1 MNEGVK
7 FPANWLVGRVDGL
20 SSVGQGPFG
29 VVDDGHRTTRH
40 LWNKKASASSERMC
54 VDCPSVPDNGGTAA
68 AGSQCRNEGQ
78 RVGCPSEAVM
88 NWWTSR
94 RGVKSATPSR
104 FFRFQRFP
112 TRSTLNVEIV
122 IRGRGHMC
130 GTSNP
135 CPTTG
140 SVADLREA
148 NFTRGLSDH
157 QSDKPMFVTLLL
169 HPHRYVFPIQ
179 KSSQTAAPSPAIKH
193 Q

>member
-1 MNEGVK
+1 MACRK
-7 FPANWLVGRVDGL
+7 GRRFIFCWA
-20 SSVGQGPFG
+20 GP
-29 VVDDGHRTTRH
+29 VWCCRRWVRTTRH
-40 LWNKKASASSERMC
+40 LWNNKASASLERMC

-88 NWWTSR
+88 NRWTSR

-104 FFRFQRFP
+104 FDALFRFQRFP
-112 TRSTLNVEIV
+112 TLSTLYVEIV
-122 IRGRGHMC
+122 IRGRGQVIMY

-148 NFTRGLSDH
+148 NFTRVLSDH
-157 QSDKPMFVTLLL
+157 QSDKPMFDTLLL
-169 HPHRYVFPIQ
+169 HPHRHVFPIQ
-179 KSSQTAAPSPAIKH
+179 KSSQTTPPSPAIKH
-193 Q
+193 R